1 VPEKLLTLPNS
12 LSLLRLALMPCLVSS
27 AIMGFSNLFLW
38 LLSICFLSDI
48 LDGFLARKLNQV
60 SVLGAKLDSFGDVL
74 TYATM
79 ILGLYL
85 LWPSIFEEQ
94 AVFLLSATLSFLIPL
109 IVAMLKF
116 GQYPSYH
123 TVGAKTAAV
132 LLAPAY
138 YLLIVIG
145 ADIWFRLVVIAYL
158 LVAVEEIVI
167 TSILDRPKTNIK
179 SVLTLFSDKN

>member
-1 VPEKLLTLPNS
+1 
-12 LSLLRLALMPCLVSS
+12 
-27 AIMGFSNLFLW
+27 
-38 LLSICFLSDI
+38 
-48 LDGFLARKLNQV
+48 
-60 SVLGAKLDSFGDVL
+60 
-74 TYATM
+74 M

-158 LVAVEEIVI
+158 LVAIEEIVI